1 MRLDKYANEILSKS
15 YLMAE
20 EEKYEYLTPEYVM
33 YTALNY
39 KNMRKLLMDLGVNI
53 QELKLDLEKY
63 LNENTYKSENG
74 PINSIL
80 LDNIISK
87 ATLQKASAG
96 KDIVTYYDIFLSMY
110 DEEESHISYFLKKQ
124 GLKRI
129 DILNYITSIDNE
141 KSIDYDEDEFGEDE
155 FDEDINYLET
165 YATNLTE
172 LAKEKK
178 LDPLI
183 GREEILERTMQVL
196 LRRTKN
202 NPLHIGESGVG
213 KTAITEGLAQ
223 LIAKNKV
230 PKNLKDTN
238 IYSIDIAT
246 ILAGTKYRGDFEE
259 RLKNILLE
267 LSTEEKP
274 IVYIDEIHTLMGAGA
289 GTNTALDASN
299 ILKPYLTSSNIRF
312 IGSTTFDEY
321 KKFIEKN
328 KAFARRFQTIVV
340 EEPSVED
347 SIKILMGIKSKYE
360 KYHNVKYTDKAIE
373 AACTLSNKYIQDRHL
388 PDKAIDIIDETAA
401 FYRIKNNRK
410 ITITEEHIEKI
421 ISKLARV
428 PKEKIEENEVDRLRT
443 LDKELEKS
451 IFGQE
456 QAITEIVKA
465 IRRSRVGFN
474 DENKPIASFLFVG
487 NTGVGKTE
495 LAKQLANT
503 MQIPLVRFDMS
514 EYQEKHSVAKLIGTP
529 PGYVGYEEGGQL
541 IDAIKKN
548 PHCVLLLDEIEKA
561 HFDIYNV
568 LLQIMDYATLTENNG
583 RKADFKNVILIMTS
597 NAGASDMSKNLV
609 GFGQKTMGET
619 SVSKAINKVF
629 SPEFRNRLSS
639 IVLFNDLNK
648 DMAILVTKKEID
660 KLNKKLADKKI
671 KIELSEETFEHISN
685 KALNTKYGAREI
697 IRYIDKDIKDWL
709 VEKIL
714 FNEIRENQNIYINI
728 ENDKLN
734 FKIKK

>member
-33 YTALNY
+33 YTSLNY
-39 KNMRKLLMDLGVNI
+39 KNMRKLLMDLGINI
-53 QELKLDLEKY
+53 QKLKSDLEDY
-63 LNENTYKSENG
+63 INQNLYKSENG
-74 PINSIL
+74 PINSVL

-110 DEEESHISYFLKKQ
+110 DEEESFVSYFLKKQ

-129 DILNYITSIDNE
+129 DILNYITSIDKENIIE
-141 KSIDYDEDEFGEDE
+141 YDDDDFDEDEFD
-155 FDEDINYLET
+155 DDINYLET

-183 GREEILERTMQVL
+183 GREDILERTMQVL

-267 LSTEEKP
+267 LSAEENP

-299 ILKPYLTSSNIRF
+299 ILKPYLISSNIRF

-347 SIKILMGIKSKYE
+347 SIKILKGIKTKYE
-360 KYHNVKYTDKAIE
+360 KYHNVKYDDKAIE
-373 AACTLSNKYIQDRHL
+373 AACILSSKYIQDRHL
-388 PDKAIDIIDETAA
+388 PDKAIDVIDETAA

-428 PKEKIEENEVDRLRT
+428 PQEKIEENEIDKLRT

-609 GFGQKTMGET
+609 GFGQKTLGEA

-648 DMAILVTKKEID
+648 DMAILVTKKEIE

-671 KIELSEETFEHISN
+671 KIELSEETFDYIAN

-714 FNEIRENQNIYINI
+714 FNEVKENQNIYITI
-728 ENDKLN
+728 ENDKLD